1 MKYKIINTIQNQHWD
16 MLKQLMGKKLKTI
29 NGEEPGEFS
38 FTITLETSDLYLTLK
53 NEPSLEDDDDEY
65 PQIVLEIDQTNIDN
79 IISKRTVEKEIKNI
93 VIVRNKVA
101 WKSSSDEWEV
111 VSDIGI
117 KLILEEEEFLFL
129 MIDSLAGFI
138 KVIHSKGKIR
148 LTQCDIVEYWEFKT
162 EVIES
167 FELEEITSI

>member
-1 MKYKIINTIQNQHWD
+1 MKYKILNTIQNQHCD
-16 MLKQLMGKKLKTI
+16 MLKQLMGKKLKAI

-53 NEPSLEDDDDEY
+53 NEPSLKDDDDEY

-79 IISKRTVEKEIKNI
+79 NIAKRTVENEIKDI

-101 WKSSSDEWEV
+101 WKSSNDEWEV
-111 VSDIGI
+111 ISDIGI

-138 KVIHSKGKIR
+138 KVINSKGKIR
-148 LTQCDIVEYWEFKT
+148 LTESDIVEYWEFKT

-167 FELEEITSI
+167 YELEEIRL

>member
-1 MKYKIINTIQNQHWD
+1 MKYNILNTIQNQHWD

-53 NEPSLEDDDDEY
+53 NEPSLKDDDDGY

-79 IISKRTVEKEIKNI
+79 NISKRTVEKEIKDI